1 VYARYR
7 DKVEAMWQA
16 LARLRNSA
24 EYAAAVKDLPSR

>member
-1 VYARYR
+1 
-7 DKVEAMWQA
+7 MWQA